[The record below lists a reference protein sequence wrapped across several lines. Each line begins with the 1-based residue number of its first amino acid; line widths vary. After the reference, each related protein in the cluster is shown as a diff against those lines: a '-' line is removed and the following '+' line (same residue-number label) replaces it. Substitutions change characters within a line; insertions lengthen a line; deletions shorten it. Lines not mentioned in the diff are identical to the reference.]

1 MTNQYAGAVAW
12 TLVDKETIRSFIVI
26 LILSGYVQLPSY
38 RKFWEEA
45 PDVQHRIVKN
55 AMPRNRFVAILQ
67 NLHFCDNTTIDPTD
81 KCGKVRPLLDMVHD
95 NLRKHAKLTK
105 CLNID

>member
-12 TLVDKETIRSFIVI
+12 TLVDKETVRSFIVI

-55 AMPRNRFVAILQ
+55 AMP
-67 NLHFCDNTTIDPTD
+67 
-81 KCGKVRPLLDMVHD
+81 
-95 NLRKHAKLTK
+95 
-105 CLNID
+105 